1 MSEQS
6 GHIVS
11 SFDDDIASIRRSVTK
26 MATLVEEQY
35 KLLHHIIDTGSAS
48 TVEDVLENEPKLDEF
63 DGKIRDQVITF
74 ITLRSPMAIDLR
86 EGLTALKI
94 STDLERLGD
103 YCKNISLRIQALEEI
118 PPAEIKNEI
127 LRMTVM
133 VQGQLK
139 RVIDAYVT
147 KNKDKALEVR
157 NADADIDQHYQMI
170 YNQIIEDI
178 KSKPNKI
185 KTLANTKLLFT
196 IKTIERAGDHIT
208 NIAEEIFYTVTG
220 EILTTPRPKGESEQ

>member
-1 MSEQS
+1 MNEQS
-6 GHIVS
+6 DHIVS
-11 SFDDDIASIRRSVTK
+11 SFDDVIASIRMSVIK

-48 TVEDVLENEPKLDEF
+48 TVEDVLENEPKLDAF

-103 YCKNISLRIQALEEI
+103 YCKNVSLRVQALEEI
-118 PPAEIKNEI
+118 PPVEIKNEI

-147 KNKDKALEVR
+147 KNKEKALEVR
-157 NADADIDQHYQMI
+157 NADAAIDQHYQLI

-178 KSKPNKI
+178 KNKPNKI

-220 EILTTPRPKGESEQ
+220 ETLTTPRPKGESEK